1 GAKVQCSCKRTL
13 IKRVQRSLPL
23 GKWRVIQNVKI
34 SGTGGKYKPTNL
46 GYKMNITND
55 TILDGSV
62 NTKCLIDIIGQA
74 IDIGEVQIIQVH
86 NVDRKRILF
95 RLRDNNC
102 NSLACC
108 LWGRYAEQIEHHRE
122 KHVGEDIVCLLR
134 LAKISEFGGEV
145 QITNA
150 FDASLLDLN
159 PTMAEALDFKEK
171 LKNMDLPLAGNEQ
184 NDPKK
189 DLLKVADD
197 WDDVGIILISELQE
211 TSELENVKIVCSVE
225 SVDTDWAW
233 YYFGCKGCGKIV
245 TRIRRSVSGKLAK
258 PLFRCAGC
266 RTNGSNVVPKFKLH
280 LIVHDD
286 TGDCKL
292 VLLGSIAKSIIGFEA
307 QELWDGSYEEVML
320 QDVENH
326 ASSGD
331 CATPFSKRKETDSEL
346 ADITSTSKKLKRR
359 GVHGSGNEN
368 LPTSSTYNRQISPA
382 GLQNQ
387 VIPLR
392 DCSDSTVP
400 LTSVFNRVYQT
411 IGSSPSTTTFD
422 PLHAAQGSSSASPH
436 TPSTAPVRVDF
447 TLNQPSCSTV
457 HRMSFRP
464 NCTRSKTPLS
474 QNRKRRRKPPRSVL
488 DDITNISHS
497 LSNGNEKT
505 TTNIHCDINQE
516 DDELLDDDF
525 VGGTNPYV
533 YNLQIS
539 ISHYEGELD
548 FDFSSQESSDSE
560 LEADNVEVYATP
572 ATDPYRP
579 PPFCMKSILE
589 RCQNRERRSTKVLNK
604 RKEE

>member
-1 GAKVQCSCKRTL
+1 MKR
-13 IKRVQRSLPL
+13 
-23 GKWRVIQNVKI
+23 
-34 SGTGGKYKPTNL
+34 
-46 GYKMNITND
+46 
-55 TILDGSV
+55 
-62 NTKCLIDIIGQA
+62 
-74 IDIGEVQIIQVH
+74 
-86 NVDRKRILF
+86 
-95 RLRDNNC
+95 
-102 NSLACC
+102 
-108 LWGRYAEQIEHHRE
+108 
-122 KHVGEDIVCLLR
+122 
-134 LAKISEFGGEV
+134 
-145 QITNA
+145 
-150 FDASLLDLN
+150 
-159 PTMAEALDFKEK
+159 
-171 LKNMDLPLAGNEQ
+171 
-184 NDPKK
+184 
-189 DLLKVADD
+189 
-197 WDDVGIILISELQE
+197 
-211 TSELENVKIVCSVE
+211 
-225 SVDTDWAW
+225 
-233 YYFGCKGCGKIV
+233 
-245 TRIRRSVSGKLAK
+245 
-258 PLFRCAGC
+258 
-266 RTNGSNVVPKFKLH
+266 
-280 LIVHDD
+280 
-286 TGDCKL
+286 
-292 VLLGSIAKSIIGFEA
+292 
-307 QELWDGSYEEVML
+307 
-320 QDVENH
+320 
-326 ASSGD
+326 
-331 CATPFSKRKETDSEL
+331 
-346 ADITSTSKKLKRR
+346 KRR

-436 TPSTAPVRVDF
+436 TPSTAPV
-447 TLNQPSCSTV
+447 L
-457 HRMSFRP
+457 SFRP

-539 ISHYEGELD
+539 YIAKFFFLMAFVLGISHYEGELD

-560 LEADNVEVYATP
+560 LEADNVEVYATPATDQIRQVHATP

-604 RKEE
+604 RKEEVIPMTCSVTNNFNQNSSSNLQLPS

>member
-1 GAKVQCSCKRTL
+1 MSANKRFHLISDLKPFKDVWRVQVKLIHSWIQNPPYADETLEMGAKVQCSCKRTL
-13 IKRVQRSLPL
+13 IKRVQRSLHL

-55 TILDGSV
+55 TVFADSDLTDDSSFLSLASYNEILDGSV
-62 NTKCLIDIIGQA
+62 DTKCLIDIIGQA

-86 NVDRKRILF
+86 NEDRKRILF
-95 RLRDNNC
+95 RLRDNSG

-108 LWGRYAEQIEHHRE
+108 LWGRYAEKIEHHRE

-189 DLLKVADD
+189 DLLK
-197 WDDVGIILISELQE
+197 E

-225 SVDTDWAW
+225 AVDTDWAW
-233 YYFGCKGCGKIV
+233 
-245 TRIRRSVSGKLAK
+245 IRRSVSGKLTK
-258 PLFRCAGC
+258 PLFCCAGC

-307 QELWDGSYEEVML
+307 HELWDGSYEEIEDPENLPQPILDLVGKSFCFGLCPSDSGSEIYKVSKVWSGDIIHQIETESEPVTLIEGCSSTVSSGGVML

-346 ADITSTSKKLKRR
+346 ADITSTSKKLCT
-359 GVHGSGNEN
+359 
-368 LPTSSTYNRQISPA
+368 PTVKTEK
-382 GLQNQ
+382 
-387 VIPLR
+387 
-392 DCSDSTVP
+392 
-400 LTSVFNRVYQT
+400 
-411 IGSSPSTTTFD
+411 
-422 PLHAAQGSSSASPH
+422 
-436 TPSTAPVRVDF
+436 
-447 TLNQPSCSTV
+447 
-457 HRMSFRP
+457 
-464 NCTRSKTPLS
+464 SKI
-474 QNRKRRRKPPRSVL
+474 
-488 DDITNISHS
+488 D
-497 LSNGNEKT
+497 
-505 TTNIHCDINQE
+505 
-516 DDELLDDDF
+516 
-525 VGGTNPYV
+525 
-533 YNLQIS
+533 
-539 ISHYEGELD
+539 
-548 FDFSSQESSDSE
+548 
-560 LEADNVEVYATP
+560 
-572 ATDPYRP
+572 
-579 PPFCMKSILE
+579 
-589 RCQNRERRSTKVLNK
+589 
-604 RKEE
+604 

>member
-1 GAKVQCSCKRTL
+1 
-13 IKRVQRSLPL
+13 
-23 GKWRVIQNVKI
+23 
-34 SGTGGKYKPTNL
+34 
-46 GYKMNITND
+46 MNITND
-55 TILDGSV
+55 TIFADSDLTDDSSFLSLASYNEILDGSV

-86 NVDRKRILF
+86 NEDRKRILF
-95 RLRDNNC
+95 RLRDNSG

-150 FDASLLDLN
+150 FDASFLDLN

-225 SVDTDWAW
+225 AVDTDWAW

-245 TRIRRSVSGKLAK
+245 TRIRRSVSDKLAK

-266 RTNGSNVVPKFKLH
+266 CTNGSNVVPKFKLH

-307 QELWDGSYEEVML
+307 HELWDGSYEEVNPENLPQPILDLVGKFFCFGLCPCDSGSEIYKVSKVWSGDIIHQIETESEPVTLIEGCSSTVSSGGVML

-346 ADITSTSKKLKRR
+346 ADITSTSKKLCT
-359 GVHGSGNEN
+359 
-368 LPTSSTYNRQISPA
+368 PTVKTEK
-382 GLQNQ
+382 
-387 VIPLR
+387 
-392 DCSDSTVP
+392 
-400 LTSVFNRVYQT
+400 
-411 IGSSPSTTTFD
+411 
-422 PLHAAQGSSSASPH
+422 
-436 TPSTAPVRVDF
+436 
-447 TLNQPSCSTV
+447 
-457 HRMSFRP
+457 
-464 NCTRSKTPLS
+464 SKI
-474 QNRKRRRKPPRSVL
+474 
-488 DDITNISHS
+488 D
-497 LSNGNEKT
+497 
-505 TTNIHCDINQE
+505 
-516 DDELLDDDF
+516 
-525 VGGTNPYV
+525 
-533 YNLQIS
+533 
-539 ISHYEGELD
+539 
-548 FDFSSQESSDSE
+548 
-560 LEADNVEVYATP
+560 
-572 ATDPYRP
+572 
-579 PPFCMKSILE
+579 
-589 RCQNRERRSTKVLNK
+589 
-604 RKEE
+604 